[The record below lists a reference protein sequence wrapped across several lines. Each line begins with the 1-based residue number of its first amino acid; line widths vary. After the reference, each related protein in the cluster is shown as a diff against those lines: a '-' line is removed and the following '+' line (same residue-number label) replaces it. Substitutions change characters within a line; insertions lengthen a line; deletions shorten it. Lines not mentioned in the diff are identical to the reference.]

1 MSVFYSPEDTKT
13 SMDVNFQWYQRA
25 RYTCYDNLW
34 QAQRNDNRIT
44 QMNQFVDWK
53 RTKIR
58 ERVKIHLWVGGALIF
73 GTPAAIF
80 VGAWLWRFAVDAILQ

>member
-1 MSVFYSPEDTKT
+1 
-13 SMDVNFQWYQRA
+13 
-25 RYTCYDNLW
+25 
-34 QAQRNDNRIT
+34 
-44 QMNQFVDWK
+44 MNQFVDWK